1 MAANSSVT
9 PIIVTMLYPT
19 ADHFQNGKK
28 LEDLYASHNQNVK
41 NDIAYMLRQR
51 RDERRAFAV
60 TFIVLVMFVA
70 IRLAYLLRADRRSL
84 R

>member
-1 MAANSSVT
+1 
-9 PIIVTMLYPT
+9 
-19 ADHFQNGKK
+19 
-28 LEDLYASHNQNVK
+28 LYASHNQNVK